1 MRILHT
7 SDWHVG
13 RTLHGA
19 NLQSAHAQFF
29 DWLVGVVERE
39 SVDALIIAGDVFDRA
54 VPPLEAVELVDRV
67 VSRLAE
73 LTTVVFTPGNHDS
86 ALRLGFGQDWN
97 EERVIV
103 RSRAAEVGE
112 PIVLRGRDGSAGAVL
127 FALPYL
133 DPELARGQLAQALA
147 DREVARSH
155 EGVVAAAMELVKAG
169 HAQVDQELPV
179 VVVAHAFVAG
189 GRASDSERDI
199 KVGGVDL
206 VPSEVIVP
214 PAGWRPNYVALG
226 HLHRAQN
233 VGGLDGAQGGP
244 VMRYSGSPVA
254 FSFSEA
260 GDEKSVTLVELTRRG
275 GGAKTTVLA
284 APVERPLAVLRG
296 SMEELLSEGHATY
309 RSHYVS
315 VEVTDAVRPA
325 EMVARI
331 KAVFPWAL
339 VTQHKPEVASQQSEI
354 DAASRRSTAARAN
367 PVDVVGDF
375 LTAVTGQEVNAELL
389 AEIAAGYESVRAA
402 KEGAK

>member
-19 NLQSAHAQFF
+19 NLHSAHAKFF

-67 VSRLAE
+67 VSALAQ

-86 ALRLGFGQDWN
+86 ALRLGFGQDWHQ
-97 EERVIV
+97 ESVIV

-112 PIVLRGRDGSAGAVL
+112 PIVLRRRDGSAGAAL

-133 DPELARGQLAQALA
+133 DPELARGQLAHALA
-147 DREVARSH
+147 GREVARSH
-155 EGVVAAAMELVKAG
+155 EGVVAAAMEMVRAG
-169 HAQVDQELPV
+169 HARVDQDLPV
-179 VVVAHAFVAG
+179 VLVAHAFVAG

-206 VPSEVIVP
+206 VPSEVLVP
-214 PAGWRPNYVALG
+214 PQGWQPDYVALG
-226 HLHRAQN
+226 HLHRAQF
-233 VGGLDGAQGGP
+233 VAGLDGGDGGS
-244 VMRYSGSPVA
+244 VVRYSGSPVA

-260 GDEKSVTLVELTRRG
+260 DDEKSVTLVELGRRG
-275 GGAKTTVLA
+275 GGAHTTVLA

-296 SMEELLSEGHATY
+296 TMQELLADGHAAY
-309 RSHYVS
+309 RSHFVS
-315 VEVTDAVRPA
+315 VEVTDTVRPA

-339 VTQHKPEVASQQSEI
+339 VCQHKPAVASQQSEI

-375 LTAVTGQEVNAELL
+375 LTAVTGQEMNADLL
-389 AEIAAGYESVRAA
+389 AEIAAGYENVRAV